1 MVNFSDPPQQ
11 RSKGIL
17 GNFRGNNAANQHS
30 EVIPNGGT
38 NGPEISDVRVVFPCT
53 IHHNGRMGG
62 LYTLYAESADARSEW
77 KRKLEEAL
85 ALRSVIQDSNKVS
98 CFYLFGFCSTLL

>member
-62 LYTLYAESADARSEW
+62 LWTVYAETAVARNEW
-77 KRKLEEAL
+77 KSKLDEAIVLRKVVTEA
-85 ALRSVIQDSNKVS
+85 NKV
-98 CFYLFGFCSTLL
+98 C